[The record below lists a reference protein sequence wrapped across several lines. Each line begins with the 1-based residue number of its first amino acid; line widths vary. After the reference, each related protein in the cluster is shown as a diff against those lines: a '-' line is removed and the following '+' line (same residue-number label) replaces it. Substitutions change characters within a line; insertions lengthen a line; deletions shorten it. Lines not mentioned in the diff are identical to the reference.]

1 MGQKRNGNDQGI
13 GDCDVEGVPE
23 IQASVGR
30 VTKSGVGREKWEETR
45 RSEGE
50 DVLVGLLTR

>member
-30 VTKSGVGREKWEETR
+30 VTKSGVGREKGEER
-45 RSEGE
+45 G
-50 DVLVGLLTR
+50 GLKGKTFL